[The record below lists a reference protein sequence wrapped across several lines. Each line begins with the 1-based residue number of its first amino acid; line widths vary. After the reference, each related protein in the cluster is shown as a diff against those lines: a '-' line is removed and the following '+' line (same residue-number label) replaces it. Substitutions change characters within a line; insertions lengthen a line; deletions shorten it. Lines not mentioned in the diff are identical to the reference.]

1 MVQKR
6 KLREPLRKNTR
17 RPEIASSKYTKQLW
31 DISRHLRTK
40 GRKSLVKQKNKN
52 KNKRGTQTKGE
63 NSKRKIFSNS
73 LKIPRKAQ
81 KLLMRMKNIHMVV
94 TRFQV
99 PREEPKPLFKTFTQ
113 RSQIFMTKF
122 GFSQVLVISRKSMTR
137 RSFLPACCNCK
148 RIYAARR
155 KTMLINQ
162 LLLQ

>member
-40 GRKSLVKQKNKN
+40 GRKSLVKQKKKKN

-73 LKIPRKAQ
+73 LKILRKAQ

-122 GFSQVLVISRKSMTR
+122 GFTKYL
-137 RSFLPACCNCK
+137 
-148 RIYAARR
+148 
-155 KTMLINQ
+155 
-162 LLLQ
+162 